1 MDLST
6 TYLGLKLKSPLMPGA
21 SPLVDDL
28 DAVRRL
34 EDAGA
39 SAIVMHSLFEEQ
51 VVGEQ
56 LASIYAME
64 MFADSYAEALSY
76 FPRHEEFALTPDQYL
91 DQVRRVKAAVSIPVI
106 GSLNGTTA
114 GGWLRYASLI
124 EEAGADALELNVY
137 HVPTDATETGRS
149 VESRVI
155 EVLGQVKGSIGIP
168 VGVKL
173 SPYYSS
179 LPNLASELE
188 FAGADGLVLFNRF
201 YQPDIDPVELEAN
214 PSLKFSDSSEL
225 LLRLRWLAI
234 LSPRFTGSL
243 ACSGGVHDAV
253 DAVKSIMAGASAVQ
267 LVSALLKFGPE
278 YLGTVQRDLLAW
290 MEQNEYSSVR
300 RMHGCMSHRRSPDP
314 SAFERA
320 NYMRTL
326 QSFRGSGGISM
337 DTRWGFDGNGS

>member
-1 MDLST
+1 MDLTT

-28 DAVRRL
+28 DAVRKL

-76 FPRHEEFALTPDQYL
+76 FPAHEEFALTPDQYL
-91 DQVRRVKAAVSIPVI
+91 EQIRRIKEAVEIPVI

-137 HVPTDATETGRS
+137 HVPTDSSETGRS

-155 EVLGQVKGSIGIP
+155 EVLGSVKGSVGIP
-168 VGVKL
+168 VTVKL

-179 LPNLASELE
+179 LPNFTSELD
-188 FAGADGLVLFNRF
+188 FAGADGMVLFNRF
-201 YQPDIDPVELEAN
+201 YQPDIDPVELEAK
-214 PSLKFSDSSEL
+214 PSLNFSDSSEL
-225 LLRLRWLAI
+225 LLRLRWLAV
-234 LSPRFTGSL
+234 LSPKFSGSI
-243 ACSGGVHDAV
+243 ACSGGVHTAV
-253 DAVKSIMAGASAVQ
+253 DAVKAIMAGADAVQ
-267 LVSALLKFGPE
+267 LVSALLQRGPQ
-278 YLGTVQRDLLAW
+278 YLGVLEKEMIQW
-290 MEQNEYSSVR
+290 MEENEYTSIR

-320 NYMRTL
+320 NYMRVL
-326 QSFRGSGGISM
+326 QSYRNGGTSM
-337 DTRWGFDGNGS
+337 DTRWELKPNGP